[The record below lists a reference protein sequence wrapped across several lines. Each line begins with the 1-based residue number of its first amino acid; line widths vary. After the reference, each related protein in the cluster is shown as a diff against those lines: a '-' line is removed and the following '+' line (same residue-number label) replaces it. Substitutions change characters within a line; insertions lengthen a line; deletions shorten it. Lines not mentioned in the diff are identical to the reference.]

1 MRSAVLT
8 LAVMLAAT
16 TAAAQQVYEVG
27 NGVTAPIVVKEVRP
41 VYTPGALKARI
52 EGTVSLEGVVRED
65 GTIADLK
72 VVKPLDAELDQQ
84 AIKALAQW
92 QFKPGMRNGKPVP
105 VRITCELRFT
115 LK

>member
-1 MRSAVLT
+1 MRSTIFALV
-8 LAVMLAAT
+8 VMLAAT

-41 VYTPGALKARI
+41 VDTPGALRAKI
-52 EGTVSLEGVVRED
+52 EGSVSLESVVKED
-65 GTIADLK
+65 GTVADIK

-92 QFKPGMRNGKPVP
+92 LFKPGTRNGKPVP